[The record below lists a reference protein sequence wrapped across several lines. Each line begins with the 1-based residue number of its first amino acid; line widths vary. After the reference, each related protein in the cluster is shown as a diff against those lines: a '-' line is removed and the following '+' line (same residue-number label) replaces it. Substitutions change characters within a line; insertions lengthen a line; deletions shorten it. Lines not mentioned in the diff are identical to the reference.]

1 MAEGGD
7 ERAKKL
13 LVALKNMSDSQG
25 PGSVTWSKKTTMTN
39 EKGETITSSDSYD
52 SRAEGGLV
60 SPEQDTSSQI
70 KGKPSVWN
78 NLYTEMTNNIKNKEE
93 KAQPMTSMVQPI
105 IDPRVTPKQLT
116 TSPSSSINNKVSTLT
131 DTSKAKVQR
140 SKQSTTNTRL
150 MVMRQQIIRSVPTPT
165 PEVIDL
171 TKSPSPLLT

>member
-1 MAEGGD
+1 
-7 ERAKKL
+7 
-13 LVALKNMSDSQG
+13 
-25 PGSVTWSKKTTMTN
+25 
-39 EKGETITSSDSYD
+39 
-52 SRAEGGLV
+52 
-60 SPEQDTSSQI
+60 
-70 KGKPSVWN
+70 
-78 NLYTEMTNNIKNKEE
+78 MTNNIKNKEE